1 MIRLPKWVLTNPR
14 PSIYDSESATAI
26 EMTAKVYQAMTEM
39 VDEYNKFAENV
50 EKNLAQFE
58 QETNKDIQEFTVSL
72 RQEFQDFI
80 DVVEMKLQE
89 QDKEIQEA
97 YDYLVNNLKKTA
109 STIVLEEIN
118 KGTLMMGVNY
128 EEPTESLNF
137 IATTTPVDPTKIQYD
152 EINEAI
158 TII

>member
-26 EMTAKVYQAMTEM
+26 EMTAKLYQAMTDM
-39 VDEYNKFAENV
+39 IDEYNKFTENV
-50 EKNLAQFE
+50 EKNIEEFE

-89 QDKEIQEA
+89 QDKEIQNA
-97 YDYLVNNLKKTA
+97 YDYLVTNLNKTVKQQINA
-109 STIVLEEIN
+109 EIQN
-118 KGTLMMGVNY
+118 GTFEVGVAY
-128 EEPTESLNF
+128 VPETESLNMV
-137 IATTTPVDPTKIQYD
+137 ATPQAVQPTKVQYD
-152 EINEAI
+152 ETRETI

>member
-26 EMTAKVYQAMTEM
+26 EMTAKLYQAMTD
-39 VDEYNKFAENV
+39 VIDDYNKFVENV
-50 EKNLAQFE
+50 EKNISQFE

-89 QDKEIQEA
+89 QDKEIKEA
-97 YDYLVNNLKKTA
+97 YDYLVANLKKTTQEVVA
-109 STIVLEEIN
+109 KELQS
-118 KGTLMMGVNY
+118 GTLQVGVSY
-128 EEPTESLNF
+128 IDETESLNM
-137 IATTTPVDPTKIQYD
+137 IATPTAIEPTKLQYD
-152 EINEAI
+152 EENESV

>member
-58 QETNKDIQEFTVSL
+58 QETNADIGQFTVSL

-89 QDKEIQEA
+89 QDKEIQDA
-97 YDYLVNNLKKTA
+97 YNYLVVNLRTTTQQA
-109 STIVLEEIN
+109 VSEEMA
-118 KGTLMMGVNY
+118 KGTLQVGMSYVD
-128 EEPTESLNF
+128 ETESLNM
-137 IATTTPVDPTKIQYD
+137 IATPTAIEPTKVQYD
-152 EINEAI
+152 ETTESV